1 MRKSDLRQNHT
12 PFDQSLVRYRDF
24 IKKIINAQRVIASA
38 SEKRDL
44 AESVLLRLCA
54 HWEAFIDEHL
64 IDCVNR
70 DHSKLSDFFGVNL
83 PKHPS
88 KDLCQALL
96 YGDGYRDFRSFGDL
110 KGFSK
115 KVLPDDSNPF
125 LRVTSAN
132 AKKIDEVYKIRNY
145 LSHYSEK
152 GRRSLMAM
160 YKTDYDMDR
169 CLAPGQ
175 FLLAYKA
182 KRLWAYFDAFRGA
195 LEEMKQWCT
204 SN

>member
-1 MRKSDLRQNHT
+1 MRKSNLLHNHE
-12 PFDQSLVRYRDF
+12 PFDKSLARYRSF
-24 IKKIINAQRVIASA
+24 IDKIINAQRVIASA
-38 SEKRDL
+38 EEKRDL

-64 IDCVNR
+64 VDCINR
-70 DHSKLSDFFGVNL
+70 DHSKLSDFFGVSI

-115 KVLPDDSNPF
+115 KVLPDNSNPF
-125 LRVTSAN
+125 LQVSAAN

-145 LSHYSEK
+145 LSHYSDK
-152 GRRSLMAM
+152 AWRSLMAM
-160 YKTDYDMDR
+160 YASEYDMDR

-182 KRLWAYFDAFRGA
+182 KRLSAYFDAFEKA
-195 LEEMKQWCT
+195 SAEMKEWCT
-204 SN
+204 